1 MSNEIELMREIAK
14 LQGQIDALR
23 TIEVG
28 GVWKN
33 WTPTVTYAGG
43 TTDPTSVTTACVYNV
58 IGGMTTITV
67 NLGVTRGSGDRTST
81 TITLPKNY
89 SGTYGFAGAAF
100 NTVSATRVVYFL
112 GSGGNRIIITH
123 GAMTSDGVIRFTA
136 SYVHA

>member
-1 MSNEIELMREIAK
+1 MDDIALMREIAR
-14 LQGQIDALR
+14 LQEQISALR
-23 TIEVG
+23 TIETG
-28 GVWKN
+28 GVWQN

-89 SGTYGFAGAAF
+89 SGIYSFAGAAF